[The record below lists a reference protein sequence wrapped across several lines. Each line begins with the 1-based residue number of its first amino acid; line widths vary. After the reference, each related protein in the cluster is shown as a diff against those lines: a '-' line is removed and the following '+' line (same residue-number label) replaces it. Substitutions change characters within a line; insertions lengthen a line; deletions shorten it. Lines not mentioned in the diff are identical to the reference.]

1 MKSIVYS
8 YPEEEFIE
16 IVNSSASYAECMR
29 KLGYASIS
37 NDSVKVLKRRIEE
50 LRLSTEHFVNTTHNI
65 KRTNEDVFC
74 INSTAD

>member
-16 IVNSSASYAECMR
+16 IVNSSTSYAECMR
-29 KLGYASIS
+29 KLGYVSIS

-50 LRLSTEHFVNTTHNI
+50 LQLDTEHFINTKHNV
-65 KRTNEDVFC
+65 KRTNENVFC
-74 INSTAD
+74 VNSTAD